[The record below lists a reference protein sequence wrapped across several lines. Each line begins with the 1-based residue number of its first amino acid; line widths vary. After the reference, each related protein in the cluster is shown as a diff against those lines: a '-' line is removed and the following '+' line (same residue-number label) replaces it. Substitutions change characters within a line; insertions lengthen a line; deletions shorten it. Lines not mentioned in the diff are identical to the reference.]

1 MAWGI
6 NGLGRRGR
14 KMKLIRAMLRAGN
27 ILLVTAG
34 YAILILSVPQS
45 RERTALFIVLTGLGI
60 LNLGYFIYFRKR
72 FIAYSEEIC
81 RNAERIMRH
90 EKEPSQL
97 NRESLTS
104 KTVME
109 LEKMEDIAWNR
120 LTESEQGKERMKQT
134 LSEISHQL
142 KTPLSNIRMYHD
154 MIAEPDITEEEK
166 KRFMEIIRRQLE
178 KLEFL
183 LDSLMKSSRLESE
196 MIKLHMENR
205 RIFHTLELAV
215 GGIAREADRKNIDI
229 SVDCAPSA
237 MFLHDEKWTAEA
249 IENILDN
256 AVKYTEENGKISV
269 TVSLGEMYA
278 EIRIKDTGRG
288 IAPENYNNIFRRFYR
303 ENPASSGDGL
313 GLGLYI
319 ARNIITLQGGYIVVH
334 SVVGEGSAFSVFL
347 PNRQAA

>member
-1 MAWGI
+1 
-6 NGLGRRGR
+6 
-14 KMKLIRAMLRAGN
+14 
-27 ILLVTAG
+27 
-34 YAILILSVPQS
+34 
-45 RERTALFIVLTGLGI
+45 
-60 LNLGYFIYFRKR
+60 
-72 FIAYSEEIC
+72 
-81 RNAERIMRH
+81 MRH

-109 LEKMEDIAWNR
+109 LEKMGGIAWNR
-120 LTESEQGKERMKQT
+120 MSESEQGKERMKQT

-166 KRFMEIIRRQLE
+166 KGFMEIIRRQLE

-183 LDSLMKSSRLESE
+183 LDSLMKASRLESE

-215 GGIAREADRKNIDI
+215 GGIVREADRKNIDI
-229 SVDCAPSA
+229 SGDCAPSV

-256 AVKYTEENGKISV
+256 AVKYTEENGKISI
-269 TVSLGEMYA
+269 TVFLGEMYA

-303 ENPASSGDGL
+303 ENPASSDNGL

-334 SVVGEGSAFSVFL
+334 SVVGEGSAFSVYL
-347 PNRQAA
+347 PNRQVA